1 MAAQQARCACPK
13 STPVRP
19 NSGADPHAPG
29 LGTSQ
34 QAVTTVARRRSWRV
48 VLCHGSPLSVVA
60 ARLAGGHDGRLTRSP
75 DGPTTLYLDGCGTSG
90 ERQHR
95 PSPPVTWGRDAGF
108 QPSFPGGYSLLAVCR
123 SALGPSP
130 LLGNPLAWPFRA
142 ARAAAWASVVSVLPN
157 RRRELT
163 VGTVHFHHLNT
174 DAHEVTGQAGR
185 RSCRCPPPQPG
196 PSDLGTPNHL
206 PSCS

>member
-1 MAAQQARCACPK
+1 MMPQPTERQTSENMVALGSAAPSPVAAQQARCACPK

-34 QAVTTVARRRSWRV
+34 QEVTTVARRRSWRV

-95 PSPPVTWGRDAGF
+95 PYRPSLGAAMRGF
-108 QPSFPGGYSLLAVCR
+108 
-123 SALGPSP
+123 SP
-130 LLGNPLAWPFRA
+130 LSPAATPSSLSA
-142 ARAAAWASVVSVLPN
+142 ARPWDRHRFWATHWPGRSEQPA
-157 RRRELT
+157 RRP
-163 VGTVHFHHLNT
+163 
-174 DAHEVTGQAGR
+174 GR
-185 RSCRCPPPQPG
+185 R
-196 PSDLGTPNHL
+196 
-206 PSCS
+206 